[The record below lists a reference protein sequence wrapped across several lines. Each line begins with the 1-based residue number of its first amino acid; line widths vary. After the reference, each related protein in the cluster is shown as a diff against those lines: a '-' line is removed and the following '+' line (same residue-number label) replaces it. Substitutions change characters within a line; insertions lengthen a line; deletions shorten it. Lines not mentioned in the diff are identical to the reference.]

1 MTQLSIEVGIYM
13 TDHSSISPEDLTS
26 GDPADVVRRAFVSAC
41 DSIPKS
47 WTRIGGGTL
56 LFNLSDRKQVQQ
68 VMINALKD
76 QLNSHRA
83 QSQLIE
89 NQILGRINDLQ
100 SLPAEV
106 LQ

>member
-1 MTQLSIEVGIYM
+1 MKKLSIEVGIYM

-26 GDPADVVRRAFVSAC
+26 GDPADVVRRAFISTC

-56 LFNLSDRKQVQQ
+56 TFDLSDRKQVQQ
-68 VMINALKD
+68 GMIDALKA